1 MANNNTLLCLI
12 EEGIYKHP
20 IFYISGSKHT
30 LLGYCPIEKLS
41 EELTAYSGIY
51 DTKEVFLEGNRDF
64 LIGVKEIIS
73 HNNILKYGNN
83 NLNIKITGDN

>member
-1 MANNNTLLCLI
+1 MANNSTIVCLI

-20 IFYISGSKHT
+20 IFYVDGSNHT
-30 LLGYCPIEKLS
+30 LLGYCPIGKLG
-41 EELTAYSGIY
+41 EELNTYSGIY
-51 DTKEVFLEGNRDF
+51 NTKEVFLEGNRDF

-73 HNNILKYGNN
+73 HNNVLKYGNN

>member
-1 MANNNTLLCLI
+1 MANNSTIDCLI

-20 IFYISGSKHT
+20 IFYVDGNNYT
-30 LLGYCPIEKLS
+30 LLGYCPIGKLG
-41 EELTAYSGIY
+41 EELNTYSGIY

-73 HNNILKYGNN
+73 HNNVLKYGNN

>member
-1 MANNNTLLCLI
+1 MANNSTIVCLI
-12 EEGIYKHP
+12 EEGIHKHP
-20 IFYISGSKHT
+20 IFYVDGSKHT

-41 EELTAYSGIY
+41 EELNAYSGTY

-64 LIGVKEIIS
+64 LIGIKEIIL
-73 HNNILKYGNN
+73 HNNVLKYGNN